1 MEMGVKEKAMKQC
14 EISIDRVDK
23 SWNEFASV
31 NRMYFRR
38 YVAKNKDTWPN
49 DRFRWQ
55 TLNWYVP
62 GERHQTT

>member
-38 YVAKNKDTWPN
+38 YVAKK
-49 DRFRWQ
+49 Q
-55 TLNWYVP
+55 
-62 GERHQTT
+62 RHLTKRPFQMADA